1 MNKRLSFIVS
11 VVILLLLSTILFSC
25 KDKKSDNYDGE
36 KILQKYDVKD
46 INVLDSLIA
55 VDSINGDLFSLRADL
70 LYGKGRYAEAF
81 GDISNALQIKGN
93 NIPDLLILSDIYF
106 AMGKPSFAREALRK
120 AENIDNTD
128 YTVYYALGRHHLLN
142 GNFVLAKGNFLK
154 SIELNPNPE
163 SYFQLGYMSLLN
175 NDTTEALNNFQNSVQ
190 IDNQY
195 YNGYLQLAVIYMD
208 KDRAYVPE
216 YLRNALSCKPDAFEA
231 LHLFGIYSQEEGNFR
246 DAVNYFERSFK
257 VDSTNQYSAFNIGY
271 IYLTEFNVFDTAQYW
286 FGKALEI
293 DSTFKEAKHNYDYC
307 IELQKK

>member
-1 MNKRLSFIVS
+1 MNKRLSFI
-11 VVILLLLSTILFSC
+11 ILLLISLFVLSC
-25 KDKKSDNYDGE
+25 KNKKNNSSE
-36 KILQKYDVKD
+36 EQILQQYDVTD
-46 INVLDSLIA
+46 LNVLDSLIA
-55 VDSINGDLFSLRADL
+55 VDSTNGDLFSLRADL
-70 LYGKGRYAEAF
+70 LYSKGRYPEAF

-93 NIPDLLILSDIYF
+93 NISDLLILSDIYF

-120 AENIDNTD
+120 AESIDNTD

-154 SIELNPNPE
+154 SIELKPNPE

-175 NDTTEALNNFQNSVQ
+175 NDTTDAINNFQKSIQ

-208 KDRAYVPE
+208 KDRTYVPE
-216 YLRNALSCKPDAFEA
+216 YLQNAINSNLYAFEA
-231 LHLFGIYSQEEGNFR
+231 LHLFGIYNQEEGNFR
-246 DAVNYFERSFK
+246 DAVNYFEKSFK

-307 IELQKK
+307 IELQK